1 MSILNYLKIFQM
13 LTNAAVEF
21 AVFNT
26 TVIHYLHK
34 GLLLFT
40 CYSTDLELKGSK
52 VIYSRRAQT
61 KITRKQVD
69 IVALTCH
76 EFHMKTCQQ

>member
-1 MSILNYLKIFQM
+1 M

-21 AVFNT
+21 DVFNT

-40 CYSTDLELKGSK
+40 CYSTDLELREVRLYTGLWESTDKNYKKTSRHGS
-52 VIYSRRAQT
+52 INMS
-61 KITRKQVD
+61 
-69 IVALTCH
+69 
-76 EFHMKTCQQ
+76 

>member
-1 MSILNYLKIFQM
+1 M

-40 CYSTDLELKGSK
+40 CYSTDVEL
-52 VIYSRRAQT
+52 RAARVYTLGEHRQKLQENKST
-61 KITRKQVD
+61 W
-69 IVALTCH
+69 
-76 EFHMKTCQQ
+76 